1 MWKVGGKGNEIWKG
15 AIGKDKV
22 CVQREIQCSDK
33 IQAEVEWKLVI
44 NSSFPFQIFVDFQY
58 FHFYHIQFS
67 ISLTSFS
74 LFYKMKQ
81 ENPKKTHTSQT

>member
-1 MWKVGGKGNEIWKG
+1 MKFGKGLQEKIKFVFKG
-15 AIGKDKV
+15 
-22 CVQREIQCSDK
+22 RSNCSDT
-33 IQAEVEWKLVI
+33 IYAEVEWKLVI
-44 NSSFPFQIFVDFQY
+44 NCFFPFPIFVDFSY

-81 ENPKKTHTSQT
+81 TLIHPKKIPPHTPQT